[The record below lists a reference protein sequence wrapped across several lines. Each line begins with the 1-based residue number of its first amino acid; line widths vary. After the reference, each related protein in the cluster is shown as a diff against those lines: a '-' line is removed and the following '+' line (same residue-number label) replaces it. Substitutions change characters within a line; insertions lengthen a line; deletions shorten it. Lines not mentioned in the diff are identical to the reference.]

1 MELRGPGDLMGT
13 QQSGVLDLKVAD
25 LIKDR
30 VLLEDARDIAR
41 GILAQDPELT
51 EARHALLKAGWS
63 GSGPNARIGAAFPDS

>member
-1 MELRGPGDLMGT
+1 MGT

-51 EARHALLKAGWS
+51 EARHALLKAGVERLRAERPDWS
-63 GSGPNARIGAAFPDS
+63 RIS

>member
-1 MELRGPGDLMGT
+1 MGT

-41 GILAQDPELT
+41 RILNEDPGLDG
-51 EARHALLKAGWS
+51 AGHALLKAGVERLRAERPDWS
-63 GSGPNARIGAAFPDS
+63 RIS